1 MIRNRLFQFNVEYMT
16 VNIQKLN
23 VKVPTDGQVVVPAEV
38 LEAMGAQTGE
48 DLEFSIYADG
58 VMSRMRNFRPVK
70 VAALEEARERAG
82 PFDES
87 GFMER
92 YTYYWSLK
100 D

>member
-1 MIRNRLFQFNVEYMT
+1 MT

-38 LEAMGAQTGE
+38 LEALGAQAGE

-58 VMSRMRNFRPVK
+58 VMLRMSNFRPVK
-70 VAALEEARERAG
+70 VAALEEAREKAV
-82 PFDES
+82 PFDEN

-92 YTYYWSLK
+92 YTYYWSLR

>member
-1 MIRNRLFQFNVEYMT
+1 MT

-58 VMSRMRNFRPVK
+58 VMLRMSNFRPVK
-70 VAALEEARERAG
+70 IAALEEAREKAE

-87 GFMER
+87 GFADS
-92 YTYYWSLK
+92 WS
-100 D
+100 DIPTIGR

>member
-1 MIRNRLFQFNVEYMT
+1 MT
-16 VNIQKLN
+16 VNIQNIN

-38 LEAMGAQTGE
+38 IEALGAQAGE

-58 VMSRMRNFRPVK
+58 VMLRMSNFRPVK
-70 VAALEEARERAG
+70 VAALEEAREKAV
-82 PFDES
+82 PFDEN

-92 YTYYWSLK
+92 YTYYWSLR